1 MARGDYLGEF
11 ELVVML
17 ALARLD
23 NAYGKTVYEEIERVT
38 GRADLTIPAVYVT
51 LNRLEKKGLLQST
64 VGETTEQ
71 RAGRAKKHYQL
82 TEDGLRAVKTSR
94 MMLEQLF
101 ADTAEQSA

>member
-17 ALARLD
+17 ALARFD
-23 NAYGKTVYEEIERVT
+23 SAYGKTVYQEIERVT

-64 VGETTEQ
+64 VGETTAQ
-71 RAGRAKKHYQL
+71 RDGRPKKHYWL
-82 TEDGLRAVKTSR
+82 TEDGLRAVQTSR
-94 MMLEQLF
+94 MMLERLF
-101 ADTAEQSA
+101 ADAAGQSA

>member
-23 NAYGKTVYEEIERVT
+23 NAYGKTVFEEIERVT

-51 LNRLEKKGLLQST
+51 LNRLEKKGLLESA
-64 VGETTEQ
+64 VGETTEH

-82 TEDGLRAVKTSR
+82 TDDGLRAVKTSR
-94 MMLEQLF
+94 TMLERLF
-101 ADTAEQSA
+101 SDAAEQSA